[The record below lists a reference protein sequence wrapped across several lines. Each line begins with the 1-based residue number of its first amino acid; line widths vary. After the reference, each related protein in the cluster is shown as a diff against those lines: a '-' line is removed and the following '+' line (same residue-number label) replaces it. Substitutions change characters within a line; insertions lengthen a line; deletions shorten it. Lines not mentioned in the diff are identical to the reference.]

1 MQNFPMHKGADGRDT
16 RTPQQELARA
26 ELLHRTFPNN
36 KIEQA
41 PLDAAK
47 DVAALE
53 RRAGLIA
60 QLHKQAI
67 AGADDPPAWQKTL
80 TAPIEKDAQRRK
92 ATAWL
97 FAGTVSF
104 VALACVVAL
113 FWL

>member
-1 MQNFPMHKGADGRDT
+1 MQNFPMRRDADAHCS

-26 ELLHRTFPNN
+26 ELLHRTFPNSRT
-36 KIEQA
+36 EQA
-41 PLDAAK
+41 ALDAAK
-47 DVAALE
+47 ELEAHE

-67 AGADDPPAWQKTL
+67 AGADNLSAWQKTFK
-80 TAPIEKDAQRRK
+80 APIEKDARRRRV
-92 ATAWL
+92 TAWL
-97 FAGTVSF
+97 FVGTVSI